1 MGNITRDQLLGLAS
15 APAVHAVDIP
25 ELGGQVWIR
34 PLTVGQVLELSKG
47 GATTDAE
54 ALPRMIVM
62 VVCDET
68 GRRLFTAEDLP
79 ALADLP
85 VALAGRIMQ
94 AIQAFSGADA
104 AAGKAGGAGL

>member
-1 MGNITRDQLLGLAS
+1 MGNLTRDQILAAAA
-15 APAVHAVDIP
+15 APIVHAVDIP

-34 PLTVGQVLELSKG
+34 PLTVAQVMELSKA
-47 GATTDAE
+47 GAATDVE

-68 GRRLFTAEDLP
+68 GARLFTAADLP

-85 VALAGRIMQ
+85 VGLASRIMQ
-94 AIQAFSGADA
+94 AIQRFGAMDA
-104 AAGKAGGAGL
+104 AAGKAGGAG

>member
-1 MGNITRDQLLGLAS
+1 MANLTRDQILALAS
-15 APAVHAVDIP
+15 TPAVQPVDIP

-34 PLTVGQVLELSKG
+34 PLTVAQVMELSRA

-68 GRRLFTAEDLP
+68 GARLFTDQ
-79 ALADLP
+79 DLP
-85 VALAGRIMQ
+85 VLGDLPVGLAGRIMQ
-94 AIQAFSGADA
+94 AIQKFGAMDA
-104 AAGKAGGAGL
+104 ATGKAGGAG

>member
-1 MGNITRDQLLGLAS
+1 MANITRDQILALAA
-15 APAVHAVDIP
+15 APATHAVDIP

-34 PLTVGQVLELSKG
+34 PLTVGQVLELSRA

-68 GRRLFTAEDLP
+68 GARLFTDADLP

-85 VALAGRIMQ
+85 VALAGRIMA
-94 AIQAFSGADA
+94 AIQRFGAMDA
-104 AAGKAGGAGL
+104 AAGKAGGAG